1 MENSRIA
8 RYSRAAAVEYA
19 TKYALKPNPNYK
31 YFSLSNTGGDCSN
44 FLSQCLG
51 AGGGIMSS
59 DWWYRHYSPPNTNY
73 DTWAVSWAVAH
84 SLYWYLKRNSGTNTS
99 SIKGI
104 EVSNVD
110 LLELG
115 DLIFY
120 EDSGGRIFH
129 SAIVT
134 YKSNYEVLISQH
146 SYEALNISYLKTW
159 SAKKTHYMKITF

>member
-1 MENSRIA
+1 MEEIRA
-8 RYSRAAAVEYA
+8 PRYSRVDAVGYA

-31 YFSLSNTGGDCSN
+31 YFSLTNTGGDCSN
-44 FLSQCLG
+44 FLSQCLR

-59 DWWYRHYSPPNTNY
+59 DWWYRHSSHPNTNY
-73 DTWAVSWAVAH
+73 DTWALAWAVAH
-84 SLYWYLKRNSGTNTS
+84 SLYWCLKVNAGTNTS

-104 EVSNVD
+104 EVNNVN

-120 EDSGGRIFH
+120 EDSGGKIFH

-134 YKSNYEVLISQH
+134 YISNYEVLISQH

-159 SAKKTHYMKITF
+159 SAKKTHFVKITF